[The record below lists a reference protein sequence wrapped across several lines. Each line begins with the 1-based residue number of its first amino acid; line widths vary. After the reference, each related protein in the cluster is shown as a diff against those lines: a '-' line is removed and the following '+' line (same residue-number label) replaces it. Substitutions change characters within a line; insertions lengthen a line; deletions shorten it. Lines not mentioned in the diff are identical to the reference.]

1 MGAAQET
8 LSKVARIIMEYHDL
22 DEALNHLTL
31 AAFLLDAG
39 YRVFVWENIVH
50 DDIGYLF
57 ATTGSLT
64 RLS

>member
-8 LSKVARIIMEYHDL
+8 LSKVDRIIMEYHDL
-22 DEALNHLTL
+22 DEARNHLTL
-31 AAFLLDAG
+31 GASLLDAG

-57 ATTGSLT
+57 AT
-64 RLS
+64 REA